1 MFRLL
6 YTINDLIFK
15 NFILYYLSV
24 YNTKRKKHKEKE
36 RKMISYNKVLL
47 IGNLTHDP
55 TFREFDNGDKLCCFS
70 IAVNQ
75 KIKDK
80 VETDYVDIDAW
91 AGLGEKCAKYLKKGK
106 LVMIEGRLR
115 LKKWKNA
122 AGENDSRLIVVAN
135 VVQFLDKNHEILSH
149 ENIDNE

>member
-1 MFRLL
+1 
-6 YTINDLIFK
+6 
-15 NFILYYLSV
+15 
-24 YNTKRKKHKEKE
+24 
-36 RKMISYNKVLL
+36 MISYNKVFL

-55 TFREFDNGDKLCCFS
+55 TLKEFDNNSKLCCFS

-75 KIKDK
+75 KIGEKI
-80 VETDYVDIDAW
+80 ETNYIDIDTW
-91 AGLGEKCAKYLKKGK
+91 EGLAEKCGKYLKKGK

-135 VVQFLDKNHEILSH
+135 VVQFLDKNHQPIES
-149 ENIDNE
+149 EAETEKE